1 MEKKNILITGGT
13 LSQNHGAEAMTLVTI
28 QILKDVL
35 INPNIFLASNN
46 NQDRKKA
53 KKYNIKFI
61 KIPNTILG
69 RTKLLLIGFLMVLLK
84 KKPEN
89 KFLRVFYESDLIID
103 ISGDAFG
110 DYYHLLNMLSIGWRQ
125 LLILLFKKPLVLFPQ
140 SMGPF
145 TNFTSKL
152 IAKMVLNYSKIILIR
167 EKISLVYIKKF
178 INRSNNI
185 FFCLD
190 AAFYLK
196 ISTEKTI
203 YDNFFEKDMRD
214 FPIIG
219 IAASQLI
226 SSEKYI
232 KIFSNF
238 SNHLINIYNHNIVL
252 IPHVIDTIKNIN
264 DDRIVLKK
272 IYQNIDNKEKCLLI
286 ERDLDAPVLKNLI
299 GKCDIFIG
307 SRMHSNIASIS
318 SNVPTI
324 AISYSHKYSAI
335 MNLFEQG
342 EYVLNVNNLNFNKL
356 LNSFNKIFDQRYE
369 IINKLKYFN
378 LKYQKYKKVLKNT
391 VKKAIEIYT

>member
-1 MEKKNILITGGT
+1 MVKKNILITGGT

-35 INPNIFLASNN
+35 IKPNIFLASNN
-46 NQDRKKA
+46 EQDQKKA
-53 KKYNIKFI
+53 KKYNIQFI

-69 RTKLLLIGFLMVLLK
+69 RMKLLLLGFLIVLLK

-89 KFLRVFYESDLIID
+89 KFLRVFYETDLIID
-103 ISGDAFG
+103 ISGDAIG

-145 TNFTSKL
+145 TNFASKL
-152 IAKMVLNYSKIILIR
+152 IAKMVLNYSKIILVR
-167 EKISLVYIKKF
+167 EKISLNYIKQF
-178 INRSNNI
+178 INRPKSI

-190 AAFYLK
+190 TAFFLK
-196 ISTEKTI
+196 KNTEETTYNKF
-203 YDNFFEKDMRD
+203 YERD

-232 KIFSNF
+232 KTLSNF
-238 SNHLINIYNHNIVL
+238 SNHLINIYNYNIVL
-252 IPHVIDTIKNIN
+252 IPHVIDTIKNVN

-272 IYQNIDNKEKCLLI
+272 IYQNLDNREKCLLI

-335 MNLFEQG
+335 MDLFDQG
-342 EYVLNVNNLNFNKL
+342 EYVLNVDDLDFSKL
-356 LNSFNKIFDQRYE
+356 LNSFNIIFDQRYE

-378 LKYQKYKKVLKNT
+378 LKYKKYKKVLKNT
-391 VKKAIEIYT
+391 VKKAIELDK